1 MKEKYFLLP
10 AKSSREPVTCEVD
23 DSDLLHELQKLVG
36 GYIEC
41 VPLPDLDDLIALV
54 NDESLVNGAAI
65 YNARAS
71 GLADQSLFGDVVI
84 GKAGVRDGEEDI
96 VGLNEYEIM
105 LLTEYVAVYS
115 GANRAFERLRKELGL

>member
-10 AKSSREPVTCEVD
+10 AKGSREPATCEVD
-23 DSDLLHELQKLVG
+23 DSDLLHELQNLVG
-36 GYIEC
+36 GHIEC

-71 GLADQSLFGDVVI
+71 RLADQSLFGDVVI
-84 GKAGVRDGEEDI
+84 GKGGIRDGEEDI
-96 VGLNEYEIM
+96 VGLSEYDIIF
-105 LLTEYVAVYS
+105 LTEYVAVYD
-115 GANRAFERLRKELGL
+115 AADRALERLRKELGL